1 MRILA
6 MVAVAMA
13 AVLTG
18 GCTSNAPGRPLG
30 GVGYVLDKKAD
41 RQASSRIWTGTDL
54 PELVALV
61 AQLGNDQLQQQLAE
75 VDPAHEVV
83 VSLYFDAC
91 SQEDPELVL
100 DGSVLSVRYRTQLNR
115 NCVRAV
121 DTLVLFAVVRT
132 DLPQKVTYADQ
143 EFTLA

>member
-1 MRILA
+1 MI
-6 MVAVAMA
+6 AVAMA
-13 AVLTG
+13 AVLTS
-18 GCTSNAPGRPLG
+18 GCTSNALGRPLG

-132 DLPQKVTYADQ
+132 DLPEKVTYADQ
-143 EFTLA
+143 EFALA

>member
-1 MRILA
+1 

-18 GCTSNAPGRPLG
+18 GCTSSALGRPLG

-132 DLPQKVTYADQ
+132 DLPEKVTYADQ